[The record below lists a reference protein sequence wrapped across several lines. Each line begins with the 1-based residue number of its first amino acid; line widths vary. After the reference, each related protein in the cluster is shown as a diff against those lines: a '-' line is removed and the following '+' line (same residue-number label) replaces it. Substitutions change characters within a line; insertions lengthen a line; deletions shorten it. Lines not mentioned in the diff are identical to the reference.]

1 MGYFKGWYFKCCSKD
16 KTIAF
21 IPAYHRVGHKV
32 TASLQIIT
40 DDEVFHIPFL
50 SLQYQEK
57 PLSVR
62 IGDCFFGQKGIRLN
76 IRKKGL
82 CIKGMLRFSHFSPI
96 QYDIMGWFRFIPF
109 MQCRHSV
116 YSMEHDIEGWVE
128 INGIKYVFQNGKG
141 YLEGDRG
148 RSFPKEYI
156 WTQSFF
162 ENGSLMLSVAD
173 IPLLGFHFT
182 GIIGVVLLKGRE
194 YRIATYRGASV
205 KQIGKNIVTVKQG
218 DCELTAEL
226 MEKNAHPLHAPVGG
240 RMSRIIHE
248 SPSCKARYLFSDRGV
263 LLCDFI
269 SDRAGFEFEYNS

>member
-1 MGYFKGWYFKCCSKD
+1 MGYFKGWYFKCCNKD

-21 IPAYHRVGHKV
+21 IPAYHRVGRKV

-40 DDEVFHIPFL
+40 DDQVFCIPFP

-76 IRKKGL
+76 IRKKDL
-82 CIKGMLRFSHFSPI
+82 CIKGVLRFSHFSPI
-96 QYDIMGWFRFIPF
+96 QYDIMGWFRWIPF

-128 INGIKYVFQNGKG
+128 MNGIKYEFQNGKG

-148 RSFPKEYI
+148 RSFPEEYI

-162 ENGSLMLSVAD
+162 EKGSLMLSVAD
-173 IPLLGFHFT
+173 IPLFGFHFT
-182 GIIGVVLLKGRE
+182 GIIGVVLLKGKE

-205 KQIGKNIVTVKQG
+205 KHIGGNAVTIKQG
-218 DCELTAEL
+218 DCELTAML

-240 RMSRIIHE
+240 RMSRTIHE
-248 SPSCKARYLFSDRGV
+248 SPSCKAKYLFSDRGV

-269 SDRAGFEFEYNS
+269 SDRASFEFEYNS